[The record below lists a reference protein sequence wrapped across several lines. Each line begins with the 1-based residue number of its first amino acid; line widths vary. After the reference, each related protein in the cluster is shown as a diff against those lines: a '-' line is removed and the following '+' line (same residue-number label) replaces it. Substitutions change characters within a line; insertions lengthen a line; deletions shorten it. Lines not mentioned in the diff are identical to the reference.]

1 MPSSRS
7 GLRVDTN
14 KKNDTA
20 YADALRNHNV
30 AVDVTIAP
38 GLAHN
43 ILLEP
48 IAMERVKDIAG
59 AMLCFALPC
68 SWRRRWYCWRCRSV
82 PRSLCSRLMD
92 HVTH

>member
-14 KKNDTA
+14 KKNDKA
-20 YADALRNHNV
+20 YADALRKHNV

-59 AMLCFALPC
+59 AMLCFAVFMAASLVLLAM
-68 SWRRRWYCWRCRSV
+68 SV
-82 PRSLCSRLMD
+82 RAALI
-92 HVTH
+92 VF